1 MPTKAELQTELDA
14 RTAEVAALTARVAEL
29 EAAGTPLPTASGS
42 ETLPTCYIRVTSRF
56 RFEKVTFRPGMA
68 VMNPSGP
75 MLEIASETQA
85 FSWCSAAQF
94 ANSGQPMALDD
105 DGRWS
110 PWAATTPAP

>member
-29 EAAGTPLPTASGS
+29 EAGTPLPTASGS
-42 ETLPTCYIRVTSRF
+42 ETLSSFIRVRETF
-56 RFEKVTFRPGMA
+56 RFEGVTFRRGMA
-68 VMNPSGP
+68 VKDPSGP
-75 MLEIASETQA
+75 MLRLADDA
-85 FSWCSAAQF
+85 GAMVWCSAAEF

-110 PWAATTPAP
+110 PWPATTPAP